1 MCDDIFNNHML
12 RYFMDYGKYFMTAK
26 DSKNFAIIQ
35 QTVLIFIF
43 QYRLSLFMSNIEK
56 DSE

>member
-1 MCDDIFNNHML
+1 ML
-12 RYFMDYGKYFMTAK
+12 RYFMDYGKYFMIAK

-43 QYRLSLFMSNIEK
+43 QYRLS
-56 DSE
+56 